1 MIVYLFLLFR
11 VMIGCDSLGES
22 GAAPPP
28 LFLSIEERKTKK
40 KGCGRVARH
49 GDAAVNKSS
58 ARGRQRREQV
68 PSSFDSPS
76 SFIFFSF
83 LFLSFSY

>member
-1 MIVYLFLLFR
+1 
-11 VMIGCDSLGES
+11 MIGCDSLGES

-28 LFLSIEERKTKK
+28 LSIYRRKKKK

-58 ARGRQRREQV
+58 ARGRHETRT
-68 PSSFDSPS
+68 SSTVVRFSHQQ
-76 SFIFFSF
+76 FIFSF
-83 LFLSFSY
+83 LFLSFSYTNE